1 MSGISFYIINI
12 LHAILILVLLYYVC
26 RLLLTR
32 KTASGRLHYAAGL
45 FLLVNCLEAGMYL
58 LMDNNV
64 IVNVAKEQ
72 TIAIIMDLLAAI
84 TGFFMAAVLIR
95 NRFLYSQKVIYTACT
110 LLLLLL
116 AAYIVCWVFD
126 FSDQTRLFYLPFSAL
141 IWGTF
146 GYVMDRA
153 TPEEPE
159 MKISE
164 EEISD
169 PFMQQLN
176 RMLLENKRFCQ
187 KDLKRDEL
195 CALMRTNRTYFSQQL
210 KAATG
215 RTFSE
220 YLRDLRLAEAAR
232 LLRETDLYVKEIVQ
246 QVGLSSTSGFYKSF
260 FLSYGTT
267 PDAYRAKCRNTAN

>member
-1 MSGISFYIINI
+1 MSGIYLYIINI
-12 LHAILILVLLYYVC
+12 LHAVLILVLLYYVC

-32 KTASGRLHYAAGL
+32 KTASGRLHYVAGL

-58 LMDNNV
+58 LMDNNA

-72 TIAIIMDLLAAI
+72 TIAIIMDLLAVI
-84 TGFFMAAVLIR
+84 SGFFMVAVLIR

-110 LLLLLL
+110 MLLLLL

-126 FSDQTRLFYLPFSAL
+126 FSDRTRLFYLPFSAL

-146 GYVMDRA
+146 GYVMDKA
-153 TPEEPE
+153 KPEEPE

-164 EEISD
+164 EDISD

-176 RMLLENKRFCQ
+176 RILLEHKRFCQ

-267 PDAYRAKCRNTAN
+267 PDAYRAKYRNTAN

>member
-1 MSGISFYIINI
+1 MSGIYLYIINI
-12 LHAILILVLLYYVC
+12 LHAVLILVLLYYVC

-32 KTASGRLHYAAGL
+32 KTASSRLHYAAGL

-58 LMDNNV
+58 FMDNMI
-64 IVNVAKEQ
+64 IVNVAKMQ
-72 TIAIIMDLLAAI
+72 AIGIGMDLLAAI
-84 TGFFMAAVLIR
+84 SGLFMAAVLIR

-116 AAYIVCWVFD
+116 AAYIICFIFD
-126 FSDQTRLFYLPFSAL
+126 FSDRTRLFYLPFSAL

-146 GYVMDRA
+146 GYVMDKA

-176 RMLLENKRFCQ
+176 RILLENKRFCQ

-267 PDAYRAKCRNTAN
+267 PDAYRAKYRNTAN

>member
-1 MSGISFYIINI
+1 M
-12 LHAILILVLLYYVC
+12 HAVLILVLLYYVC

-84 TGFFMAAVLIR
+84 SGFFMVAVLIR
-95 NRFLYSQKVIYTACT
+95 NRFLYSKKMIYTACT

-116 AAYIVCWVFD
+116 AAYIVCFIFD
-126 FSDQTRLFYLPFSAL
+126 FSDRTYLFYLPFSAL

-146 GYVMDRA
+146 GYVMDKA

-195 CALMRTNRTYFSQQL
+195 CALMRTNTLPIQPFSYL
-210 KAATG
+210 KAVV
-215 RTFSE
+215 
-220 YLRDLRLAEAAR
+220 AEKNR
-232 LLRETDLYVKEIVQ
+232 
-246 QVGLSSTSGFYKSF
+246 QVCMF
-260 FLSYGTT
+260 FQFQKH
-267 PDAYRAKCRNTAN
+267 RK